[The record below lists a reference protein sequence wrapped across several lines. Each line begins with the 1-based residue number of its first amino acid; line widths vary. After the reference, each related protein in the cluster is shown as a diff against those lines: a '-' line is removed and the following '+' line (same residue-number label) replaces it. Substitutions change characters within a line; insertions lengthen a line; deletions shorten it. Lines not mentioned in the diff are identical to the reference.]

1 MRKVLIII
9 SAFIVLAGSSLWAQG
24 GHCCGASSGQ
34 SVIVVARPAF
44 WLQAQTAA
52 PGPLTEK
59 EVIAG
64 LKSKTPERVV
74 GQVSERGVDFD
85 LTPEIEKRLRKAK
98 ADDALVDII
107 RKAGP
112 TARAEGAK
120 QGGAAAGPKITPE
133 EFQGLRTIQNELDPD
148 KVIPMVAD
156 FEKKFPNSSVLTWVY
171 VFAANAYQQKNDI
184 QNAVLYAEK
193 SIKIKDDNI
202 ATLLLLATRIPSP
215 QFLRAHE
222 EDKEKYLNEAETCA
236 QRALKL
242 LPDPAVV
249 PKQPNESDAQYAKRK
264 DVAASEAHASLG
276 MVHLQRS
283 RLGLTGID
291 KGELAT
297 SEKEYQQAVTMTDQ
311 PAAEDYFRLGEA
323 YAMDGK
329 VDEAIEAFTK
339 ASDLGL
345 KTYADQRIEELK
357 KKKVQATPPAKP

>member
-1 MRKVLIII
+1 MRKLLIII
-9 SAFIVLAGSSLWAQG
+9 SAFILLAGSSLWAQAQ
-24 GHCCGASSGQ
+24 AS
-34 SVIVVARPAF
+34 PA
-44 WLQAQTAA
+44 A
-52 PGPLTEK
+52 PLTEK

-64 LKSKTPERVV
+64 LKSKTPERVI
-74 GQVSERGVDFD
+74 GLVSERGADFD

-98 ADDALVDII
+98 ADDALIDII

-112 TARAEGAK
+112 TARAEAAK
-120 QGGAAAGPKITPE
+120 QGGAATGPKVTPE

-171 VFAANAYQQKNDI
+171 VFAANAYQMKNDI

-249 PKQPNESDAQYAKRK
+249 PKQPNESDAQYTKRK
-264 DVAASEAHASLG
+264 DAAASEAHASLG

-283 RLGLTGID
+283 RLSLVGID

-311 PAAEDYFRLGEA
+311 PAGEDYFRLGEA

-329 VDEAIEAFTK
+329 VDEAIGAFTK

-357 KKKVQATPPAKP
+357 KKKAQATPPAKP